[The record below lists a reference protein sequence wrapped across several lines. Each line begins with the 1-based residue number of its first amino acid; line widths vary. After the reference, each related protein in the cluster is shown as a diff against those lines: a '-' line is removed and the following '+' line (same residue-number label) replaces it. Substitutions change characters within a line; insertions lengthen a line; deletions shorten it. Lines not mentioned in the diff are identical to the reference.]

1 VHETLDLFLAEVLA
15 RSEGAPAPDAPWRA
29 ADRERLREIAEAR
42 MAVYEAQGRT
52 GRRLFWHRD
61 RRRILAE
68 LDRFLEAD
76 SAMRDD
82 YGLRPIAT
90 ELRFGFT
97 DGAPAVDLPLSDG
110 RTLRF
115 RGAAD
120 RVDLTDSGTLWV
132 LDYKTGKPNG
142 IPDHDPTAAGTMLQ
156 LPVYAHA
163 ARASFGTPDTPVAA
177 AYWLVSTRGR
187 FELEELELD
196 DTVDARVDEVL
207 RALADGISGGVFP
220 CRVDPPS
227 SWGRHFRSYL
237 DPDARGTRDRYREWL
252 RKREAPELRG
262 YVALAEPDAL
272 DDEEDVA

>member
-1 VHETLDLFLAEVLA
+1 
-15 RSEGAPAPDAPWRA
+15 
-29 ADRERLREIAEAR
+29 
-42 MAVYEAQGRT
+42 MAVYEAHGRT

-61 RRRILAE
+61 RRRILVE

-76 SAMRDD
+76 ARVRAEWS
-82 YGLRPIAT
+82 LRPIAT
-90 ELRFGFT
+90 ELRFGFA
-97 DGAPAVDLPLSDG
+97 DGALPVDLPLSDG
-110 RTLRF
+110 RALRF

-120 RVDLTDSGTLWV
+120 RIDVSESGALWIV
-132 LDYKTGKPNG
+132 DYKTGNPIHYRLDG
-142 IPDHDPTAAGTMLQ
+142 DDPTAAGTMLQ

-207 RALADGISGGVFP
+207 RAIADGISGGVFP

-272 DDEEDVA
+272 DDDEEDVA